1 MSPYNTYS
9 TRAADRTQTLN
20 RRAIRRAKY
29 ASAPLDTF

>member
-1 MSPYNTYS
+1 MPAYNTYKS
-9 TRAADRTQTLN
+9 SVTGKAQTLN